1 MRDNVKIVA
10 ILNIVLGC
18 FGVLAGLIV
27 LMIFGGLAGMAGFAA
42 HDQDSAAAVPIL
54 ALIGTGVA
62 IFLFILSVPA
72 IIGGWGMLKFRPW
85 ARILMI
91 IVSALNLL
99 HFPIGTAL
107 GIYGLIILLNEET
120 RRLFETGGAYVPPVA
135 YAPPPSY
142 GPPGY
147 PQSGYPQSGY
157 PQSGYPQPGY
167 PQQPAQPSPANYP
180 PPPPASGV

>member
-18 FGVLAGLIV
+18 LGVLAGVVV
-27 LMIFGGLAGMAGFAA
+27 LVIFGGLAGMVGVSR
-42 HDQDSAAAVPIL
+42 DQDAAAAVPIL
-54 ALIGTGVA
+54 ALIGICVA

-91 IVSALNLL
+91 IVSVFNLL

-107 GIYGLIILLNEET
+107 GIYGLIVLLNDET
-120 RRLFETGGAYVPPVA
+120 RRLFETGGAYVPPQYPA
-135 YAPPPSY
+135 PYGQPPGGYPPP
-142 GPPGY
+142 
-147 PQSGYPQSGY
+147 Q
-157 PQSGYPQPGY
+157 Y
-167 PQQPAQPSPANYP
+167 PQQTYSQP
-180 PPPPASGV
+180 PPPPTPGA